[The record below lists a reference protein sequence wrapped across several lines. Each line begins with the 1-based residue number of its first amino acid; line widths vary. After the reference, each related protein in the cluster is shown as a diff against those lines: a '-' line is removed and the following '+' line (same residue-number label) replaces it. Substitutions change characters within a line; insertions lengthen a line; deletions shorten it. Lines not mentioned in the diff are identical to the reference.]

1 MATQNKP
8 KILHFS
14 HALYNKAS
22 YSELNMHDTGSLQ
35 VDHKLILGDEHYQA
49 LCSYY
54 KAGIEEQRAQL
65 TKDEKA
71 VVEAH
76 VHAIVK
82 LDNHKAVLAYALP
95 SLDGILFG
103 IVWSYPRKT

>member
-1 MATQNKP
+1 MTSQNKQ

-35 VDHKLILGDEHYQA
+35 ADHKLILGDDHFHT

-54 KAGIEEQRAQL
+54 KAGIEEQRSQL
-65 TKDEKA
+65 TKDEKSI
-71 VVEAH
+71 VEAH

-82 LDNHKAVLAYALP
+82 LDSHKAVLAYALP

-103 IVWSYPRKT
+103 MLSN